1 MEKQYFIRIDRWYY
15 PKNNLETA
23 IIEKVKKD
31 FNNVLIDESDLTN
44 FSDDLRFATVSLN
57 QYYKRA
63 KPLICKG
70 WQSNNRLC
78 IRRDVGEGIDDLVIL
93 EGVEVARVFGKEGG
107 VEA

>member
-31 FNNVLIDESDLTN
+31 FNNVLINESDWAN
-44 FSDDLRFATVSLN
+44 FADDLRLAIVSLN

-63 KPLICKG
+63 KPLIFKG
-70 WQSNNRLC
+70 LDSKKRLY
-78 IRRDVGEGIDDLVIL
+78 IRRENDEDLVIL
-93 EGVEVARVFGKEGG
+93 EVVEVSRVFGKEGG
-107 VEA
+107 DKE